1 MKENRIMNN
10 QLTNIDQVVSMT
22 SLEIAELTGKR
33 HGNVLRDCEKLTEVS
48 GLKNELAEMSY
59 TDDQGKPRKAY
70 RLTKKATFVLTAGYS
85 AELRLRCYERIELL
99 EAQVRRLEDTQK
111 RAAIQSANRRGVTW
125 GDFCKTNGLQA
136 QKVLKAFIA
145 SKTVLNIRGNGEVD
159 INPKY
164 ADCFRVIK
172 PTDRR
177 FNSTGLNFRFTSKGL
192 ERFSSPKAKAKLIE
206 HYMKLGNPTA
216 KEYREWCQSKALI
229 SHA

>member
-1 MKENRIMNN
+1 MNSN
-10 QLTNIDQVVSMT
+10 QLTSIDQVVSMT

-33 HGNVLRDCEKLTEVS
+33 HKNVLRDCEKLTEVT
-48 GLKNELAEMSY
+48 GLKNELSEINY
-59 TDDQGKPRKAY
+59 TDPTGRELKAY

-85 AELRLRCYERIELL
+85 AELRLKCYERIELL
-99 EAQVRRLEDTQK
+99 ESQVKRLEDVQK

-125 GDFCKTNGLQA
+125 GDFCKTNGLSA
-136 QKVLKAFIA
+136 QKVLKALVA
-145 SKTVLNIRGNGEVD
+145 SKTVIQIRASGEVL

-164 ADCFRVIK
+164 SDCFRVIK

-177 FNSTGLNFRFTSKGL
+177 FTRSGLNFRFTAKGL

-216 KEYREWCQSKALI
+216 KEYREWCQTRI
-229 SHA
+229 G